1 MSHPSAL
8 ITDLVAVAKTI
19 AKWAL
24 LVVPLG
30 IVVGT
35 AVAAFLWSLDQV
47 TTIRF
52 EHPWLLWLLP
62 VAGGLIGWL
71 FAAMGGP
78 ADKGSNLII
87 DEIHEPGGGVPLR
100 MAPLILFTTVITH
113 LFGGS
118 AGREG
123 TAVQMGGGLAGG
135 VAKRLPWLGRDD
147 VRTLLMCGMAA
158 GFGGVFGTPVAG
170 MIFALEVLAVGRMRY
185 EAILPCLVSSLI
197 ADWTCATWGIAHTHY
212 HVASLVPSGLKSV
225 LAPLDFTLVA
235 WATIGGIA
243 FGLASRLFSA
253 AIHGVQHAFTRFE
266 VSPAMR
272 PVIGGAIV
280 IALVQAFGTSDYLG
294 LGVTSP
300 DPSAVT
306 ILSAF
311 TPGGVHAWSWAMK
324 ILFTAVTIGS
334 GFKGGEVTPL
344 FFVGA
349 TLGGALGAL
358 GGVPV
363 DFMAS
368 LGFVAVFA
376 GAANTPLA
384 CIVMA
389 VELFGGE
396 GILYHAIA
404 CVAAYL
410 VSGHGGIY
418 KAQRIDTPKRR
429 SRRPSTSGG
438 DHALTNR

>member
-1 MSHPSAL
+1 MPHLPAFL
-8 ITDLVAVAKTI
+8 DDLVAVGKTV
-19 AKWAL
+19 AKWAV

-30 IVVGT
+30 LVTGSC
-35 AVAAFLWSLDQV
+35 VAAFLWSLDRV
-47 TTIRF
+47 TATRF

-71 FAAMGGP
+71 CATVGRQ
-78 ADKGSNLII
+78 ADRGNNLIL

-100 MAPLILFTTVITH
+100 MAPLILFTTVLTH
-113 LFGGS
+113 LVGGS

-123 TAVQMGGGLAGG
+123 TAVQMGGGIAGG
-135 VAKRLPWLGRDD
+135 LAKRLTWLSRED
-147 VRTLLMCGMAA
+147 VRTLLMCGIAA

-170 MIFALEVLAVGRMRY
+170 LVFALEVLAIGRMRY
-185 EAILPCLVSSLI
+185 EAILPCLVASLT
-197 ADWTCATWGIAHTHY
+197 ADWTCAAWGIAHTHY
-212 HVASLVPSGLKSV
+212 HIASLIPAGAGSP
-225 LAPLDFTLVA
+225 LAPLDPTLIA
-235 WATIGGIA
+235 WAAGGGLA
-243 FGLASRLFSA
+243 FGLTSRLFA
-253 AIHGVQHAFTRFE
+253 AAVHLVQHLFQRF
-266 VSPAMR
+266 VSMPILR
-272 PVIGGAIV
+272 PVIGGVIV
-280 IALVQAFGTSDYLG
+280 VALVQLFGTHDYLG

-300 DPSAVT
+300 DPAAVT

-311 TPGGVHAWSWAMK
+311 KPGGVFWWSWAAK

-349 TLGGALGAL
+349 TLGGALAAL

-363 DFMAS
+363 DFLAS

-396 GILYHAIA
+396 CVLYYAIA
-404 CVAAYL
+404 CVIAYL
-410 VSGHGGIY
+410 SSGHAGIY
-418 KAQRIDTPKRR
+418 HSQRIDTPKRR
-429 SRRPSTSGG
+429 RRHR
-438 DHALTNR
+438 HANPTA